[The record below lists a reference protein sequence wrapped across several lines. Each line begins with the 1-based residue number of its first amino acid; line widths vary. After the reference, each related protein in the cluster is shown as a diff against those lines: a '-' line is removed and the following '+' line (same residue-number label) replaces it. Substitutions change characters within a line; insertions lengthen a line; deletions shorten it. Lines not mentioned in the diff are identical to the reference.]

1 MDTLAP
7 FLQQRK
13 VPIDIEH
20 TTKVDKLLR
29 LFCSTVEIFLPHLIR
44 TNYLMAEFS
53 FCNSSQELSL
63 INTGI
68 TEALMGLK
76 SSQAPLTSSS
86 VRQLNE
92 AEEIKLVERHVSEME
107 RIVGQINQRIDHR
120 PWESLSWEDRENHV
134 NNNNAR
140 TSRALL
146 LTTTTPLFPN
156 TNGISSPSSHSLS
169 SSSSLRLG
177 SIPASSECPAGVR
190 LTSLSLRRGL
200 PFLSRGPPGW
210 GKARMTLFSRT
221 SNPFLP
227 LFEGHQR
234 INSLY
239 PHLRSPSAVHH
250 RAMSPNS
257 PKVVHLSDSHG
268 NCFSLPVLFRLFFR
282 VPYMDP
288 PHPPFSSLLC
298 PPPPGVPTYIPSY
311 SIPESSAAKKRKPK
325 SDLPEVHRSV
335 FCFFFLLLLLP
346 SLFLLMSYSDQYS
359 PKTRVLSGLT
369 WSRLDKRNAT
379 FSPLSDGRGNCHGSI
394 LVNTAPV

>member
-1 MDTLAP
+1 MSKEIARYCSLVVGLGGSQDCQFLREELRLIRLKSYNLARQNMDTLAP

-140 TSRALL
+140 TSRGNS
-146 LTTTTPLFPN
+146 T
-156 TNGISSPSSHSLS
+156 LS
-169 SSSSLRLG
+169 FSQE
-177 SIPASSECPAGVR
+177 AFTCPILIR
-190 LTSLSLRRGL
+190 CCLQRR
-200 PFLSRGPPGW
+200 
-210 GKARMTLFSRT
+210 
-221 SNPFLP
+221 
-227 LFEGHQR
+227 
-234 INSLY
+234 
-239 PHLRSPSAVHH
+239 H
-250 RAMSPNS
+250 R
-257 PKVVHLSDSHG
+257 
-268 NCFSLPVLFRLFFR
+268 CFQIV
-282 VPYMDP
+282 
-288 PHPPFSSLLC
+288 
-298 PPPPGVPTYIPSY
+298 I
-311 SIPESSAAKKRKPK
+311 
-325 SDLPEVHRSV
+325 
-335 FCFFFLLLLLP
+335 
-346 SLFLLMSYSDQYS
+346 
-359 PKTRVLSGLT
+359 LSGL
-369 WSRLDKRNAT
+369 A
-379 FSPLSDGRGNCHGSI
+379 I
-394 LVNTAPV
+394 LIFTGFIVGIYCSTTVC